1 MNLNEQIKK
10 MKKAMGLNESVFKF
24 NALTPAEQQKIF
36 DIFEKSYKSSTGTSW
51 DRNKFISRA
60 QNWLFYGDTEGFV
73 TVRPQN
79 SGFYKLTGV
88 AGNPKSILEGFNE
101 LYVESKPVWG
111 MVSQDIQKM
120 ALKKGFK
127 TPPAILINIL
137 FKMIPKSVLG
147 GVDFDLNND
156 GSLTLKYSDVG
167 DSKKYFIANDEYY
180 DKLKRDIIPTLKD
193 KLDQLPSMTKKAIN
207 LFLNEEQEK
216 KN

>member
-10 MKKAMGLNESVFKF
+10 MKRAMGLNESVFKF
-24 NALTPAEQQKIF
+24 DTLSPIEQQKIF
-36 DIFEKSYKSSTGTSW
+36 DVFQKSYQSSTGSSW
-51 DRNKFISRA
+51 DKNKFISRA

-88 AGNPKSILEGFNE
+88 AGNPKNILEGFNE
-101 LYVESKPVWG
+101 LYTESKPVWG

-147 GVDFDLNND
+147 GVDFDINND

-167 DSKKYFIANDEYY
+167 DAKKYFIANDEYY